1 MLELEHLNPN
11 QREAAKWKDGPM
23 LVLAGPGSG
32 KTRVLTIR
40 VARLIQKTPES
51 RFKVLGLTFTTKAAD
66 EMRSRASQLLGPEA
80 HRARLTTFHSFAA
93 EVLRQHGSHFG
104 LRPDFKILTQD
115 ADRHSLLD
123 EAIEDAAIADLPEV
137 VDGKSIVQ
145 MVDRLLR
152 DGHFGDDEPLPFHS
166 DWEWI
171 RPVYNTYMSLL
182 IRKNYLD
189 FGTLLLC
196 CLRLFRERPRIAH
209 HYRTVYPFVCVDEY
223 QDTNK
228 AQDCL
233 LHLLCPDRKSN
244 LFVVADDD
252 QIIYQWNGASPER
265 LRKLRD
271 DYDMKVVQLP
281 ESYRCPPQVIELANN
296 LIRYNLDRSA
306 DKKGLVSTVVSSG
319 SDVVRF
325 RKFPDAG
332 QEMSWIAR
340 DIVARSLDPNKCT
353 ILARNT
359 RLLTTAEDALNIA
372 GLSPYLVRQKKEFE
386 SPLLRFIHSGLRL
399 ANSPNDVSQ
408 LAVLYKAFE
417 DLTGENVDP
426 EDADMESGQS
436 GDSLLRGF
444 VEAVTPPSG
453 QAANPLLRTLRD
465 HLLERLE
472 YPDFVNNVFQWD
484 AESRDTTCEQDASF
498 DEKKAE
504 KQVWRELESKIRQQ
518 LGGNP
523 TLNQFLQELDLRP
536 KTSPPARNDIQCLT
550 IHLAKGKEFE
560 HVYLAGLA
568 EDQLPSY
575 YAIQGGARAIEE
587 ERRNCFV
594 AITRA
599 QASLTLTFS
608 ELYSG
613 WEKQPSRFLREMG
626 LSL

>member
-1 MLELEHLNPN
+1 MLELKHLNPN
-11 QREAAKWKDGPM
+11 QREAASWNDGPM

-32 KTRVLTIR
+32 KTLVLTMR
-40 VARLIQKTPES
+40 VARLIQENS
-51 RFKVLGLTFTTKAAD
+51 DRHFKVLGLTFTTKAAD
-66 EMRSRASQLLGPEA
+66 EMRSRVSQLLGSEA

-93 EVLRQHGSHFG
+93 EVLRQHGSHFS
-104 LRPDFKILTQD
+104 LRPDFKILAQD
-115 ADRHSLLD
+115 EDRHSLLD
-123 EAIEDAAIADLPEV
+123 EAIEDADISDVPDFAT
-137 VDGKSIVQ
+137 GKGIVQ

-152 DGHFGDDEPLPFHS
+152 EGHCGDSERLPFKE
-166 DWEWI
+166 DWDWI
-171 RPVYNTYMSLL
+171 RPVYNNYLHLL
-182 IRKNYLD
+182 IQRNYLD

-196 CLRLFRERPRIAH
+196 CVRLFRERPKIAT

-223 QDTNK
+223 QDTNR
-228 AQDCL
+228 AQDYL
-233 LHLLCPDRKSN
+233 LRLLCPDRESN

-252 QIIYQWNGASPER
+252 QVIYQWNGASPER
-265 LRKLRD
+265 LRRLRD

-296 LIRYNLDRSA
+296 LIRHNLDRSA
-306 DKKGLVSTVVSSG
+306 DKRGLVSTVVSS
-319 SDVVRF
+319 DPNVVRF
-325 RKFPDAG
+325 REFSDAA
-332 QEMSWIAR
+332 QEMSWIAQ
-340 DIVARSLDPNKCT
+340 DIVARSLDPNKCA

-359 RLLTTAEDALNIA
+359 KLLASAEEALNIA
-372 GLSPYLVRQKKEFE
+372 GFSPYLVRHKREFE

-417 DLTGENVDP
+417 DLTGEDVDP

-453 QAANPLLRTLRD
+453 QAANALLHTLRE

-472 YPDFVNNVFQWD
+472 YPGFVNNVFRWD
-484 AESRDTTCEQDASF
+484 AEDSDPFDDQEPSF
-498 DEKKAE
+498 DEKRAE
-504 KQVWRELESKIRQQ
+504 KQVWRELERKIRQQ
-518 LGGNP
+518 LGGDP

-550 IHLAKGKEFE
+550 IHLAKGKEFG

-575 YAIQGGARAIEE
+575 YAIRGGARAIEE

-608 ELYSG
+608 GSYWG
-613 WEKQPSRFLREMG
+613 WEKQPSRFL
-626 LSL
+626 S